1 MISKFDYSIAIIFVQ
16 QIVVE
21 SSLVGETPGGDCVTV
36 LEVSISTAGSTDGDL
51 LLIAPPDDD
60 DVMLLA
66 PPLPLDR
73 SLRLNFALR
82 FWNHT
87 YFIIITQE

>member
-60 DVMLLA
+60 GVMLLA

-73 SLRLNFALR
+73 SFRLNFALR

-87 YFIIITQE
+87 YFIIITKE